1 MGTGQCPL
9 GKCPGGGGGG
19 EERQG
24 IELTFCWA
32 ILTG

>member
-9 GKCPGGGGGG
+9 GKCPGGGGG